1 MAKSSPIPEQIE
13 VAELLAG
20 KAASDLL
27 VVQKLVPDP
36 EVSDDPIGF
45 HAQQAVE
52 KALKVALTLIG
63 VDFPKTHDLDFLL
76 ALANQS
82 EIELPAELARQAG

>member
-27 VVQKLVPDP
+27 VVRKLAPDP
-36 EVSDDPIGF
+36 EVS
-45 HAQQAVE
+45 
-52 KALKVALTLIG
+52 
-63 VDFPKTHDLDFLL
+63 
-76 ALANQS
+76 
-82 EIELPAELARQAG
+82 R